1 MRNNLI
7 RGVAFVDRR
16 LENLHALPRNF
27 RAAQPPDQLLAFS
40 RKHGADHNFDPAHI
54 ALDDVH
60 RLLLT
65 KFPSPLLA
73 PNGPS
78 LIIAQPRPRGTSSRY
93 KKGQRRRPQ
102 LPEMPPSG

>member
-1 MRNNLI
+1 
-7 RGVAFVDRR
+7 
-16 LENLHALPRNF
+16 
-27 RAAQPPDQLLAFS
+27 PDQLLAFS

-102 LPEMPPSG
+102 LPEMPPSGLIRPLDRTPQAPCPSRIPTAPANRSM